1 MDLDSFVSEQNLA
14 LYRRLLSTALDDE
27 QRRTIFDLLADE
39 TAKLR
44 IRTINRRSPPASTE

>member
-27 QRRTIFDLLADE
+27 QRRTILDLLADE
-39 TAKLR
+39 TAKL
-44 IRTINRRSPPASTE
+44 RTINRRSPPASTE